1 MADIIQLIV
10 DYSLWLYVLC
20 GLGILVYFRAV
31 LRARGER
38 KASLFTLEREA
49 ASSRA
54 ARGLAGMF
62 LFMGLAGSVYFVE
75 EMVAPRIPEPLETEE
90 ESAIQTVFLITP
102 TSNDALV
109 PTASPT
115 VPLPT
120 DTPEPTATATRLV
133 APTTPPTPEPTAAPV
148 AACSGAAR
156 ITSPG
161 VGAALSGEVGIY
173 GTAAASDFNFYK
185 VEYHREGEPDD
196 AWHSLS
202 DVHRQQVLNGLLDVW
217 NVGGFPAGRYRLKL
231 TIVDV
236 TGNYPPHYRCEVPVT
251 VPP

>member
-10 DYSLWLYVLC
+10 DYSVWLYALC
-20 GLGILVYFRAV
+20 GLGILVYFRSV

-62 LFMGLAGSVYFVE
+62 LFLGLAGSVFFVE
-75 EMVAPRIPEPLETEE
+75 EMVAPRIPEPLESEE
-90 ESAIQTVFLITP
+90 ESAVQTVFLITP
-102 TSNDALV
+102 TSNDAAV

-115 VPLPT
+115 LPPPT
-120 DTPEPTATATRLV
+120 DTPAPAATATRV
-133 APTTPPTPEPTAAPV
+133 IVPTTPPTPEPTAPPV
-148 AACSGAAR
+148 AACSAVAQ

-161 VGAALSGEVGIY
+161 VGAVLSGEVGVY
-173 GTAAASDFNFYK
+173 GTAAAPDFNFYK

-202 DVHRQQVLNGLLDVW
+202 DVHPQQVVNGLLDVW

-231 TIVDV
+231 TVVDV
-236 TGNYPPHYRCEVPVT
+236 TGNYPPNYRCEVPVN
-251 VPP
+251 VSP